1 MKLKKIVPAI
11 LMIALCICTSFDA
24 LAYYDTTS
32 AIKASAN
39 TEITGKIRYA
49 SERNT
54 YVVYPPGYG
63 LVSLEFEYPQDVNE
77 TSWRILV
84 LAIGNNQ
91 IINEKNSADDP
102 VINGKKV
109 HRVKKFRT
117 NAGIY
122 IVVTSFDKFNNSEY
136 SLKINH
142 KQESYSNTENEFT
155 NNSFSNCPTIEY
167 SKNYNANLYNKY
179 DIDLFNFKTENPCE
193 VTAVFTNI
201 SSADEN
207 AFTMQILNDDLK
219 VIAETQTSKDSE
231 TRLNAKV
238 DAGSYFI
245 RVFSGNN
252 YSNDDYQI
260 RVEK

>member
-1 MKLKKIVPAI
+1 MKFKKIIPAI
-11 LMIALCICTSFDA
+11 LIFAAFVCRSLNVF
-24 LAYYDTTS
+24 AYYDMTS
-32 AIKASAN
+32 AIKANAN
-39 TEITGKIRYA
+39 TQITGKIRYA

-63 LVSLEFEYPQDVNE
+63 LVSLELEYPEDVDE

-109 HRVKKFRT
+109 HKVKNFRT
-117 NAGIY
+117 NAGTY
-122 IVVTSFDKFNNSEY
+122 IVVTSFGKFNDSEY
-136 SLKINH
+136 TLKINH
-142 KQESYSNTENEFT
+142 KQESYSDTENEFI

-167 SKNYNANLYNKY
+167 SKDYNANLYNKY
-179 DIDLFNFKTENPCE
+179 DIDLFNFKTEGQSE

-201 SSADEN
+201 SSASEN
-207 AFTMQILNDDLK
+207 AFTLQILNDDLK
-219 VIAETQTSKDSE
+219 VLAETKNSAGNE
-231 TRLNAKV
+231 TKLSASL

-245 RVFSGNN
+245 RIFSADN

-260 RVEK
+260 RIEK